1 LGVLS
6 GGSGALWAA
15 GIVDRDSLSGAGAC
29 WGGLAGA
36 VGGGSGGVSVAAA
49 ATSVFAGSAVGAG
62 AAADGSLA
70 LLGGE
75 AACAAG
81 DGMTVC
87 VARSGATVRSEA
99 GASTACGLGCDGS
112 GLEAA
117 RSDPDRATC
126 IAAPTQMAPASARPV
141 AT

>member
-15 GIVDRDSLSGAGAC
+15 GIEEDRASLSGAEAWG
-29 WGGLAGA
+29 GGLAGV
-36 VGGGSGGVSVAAA
+36 VGGGSGGVSVAVA
-49 ATSVFAGSAVGAG
+49 ATSVFAGTAVGG
-62 AAADGSLA
+62 AAADGPLA
-70 LLGGE
+70 PLGGW

-87 VARSGATVRSEA
+87 AAGSGATVRSEA
-99 GASTACGLGCDGS
+99 GAATASGWGCDRS

-117 RSDPDRATC
+117 RSDRD
-126 IAAPTQMAPASARPV
+126 
-141 AT
+141 